1 MKNTV
6 TAYVGMQ
13 PVLLYVPEVFTCK
26 ARPFSVIWKMA
37 NPSTLQCRICLKYV
51 VNVKSH
57 LWIKFDMYM
66 YQQPIL
72 IYQKDRTLQRANSG
86 FKLLNNIKVHF
97 EIFRWLSSW
106 ALISLISVTHVVQC
120 QKLHSFISAV
130 PGVQSACAVHVSH
143 AHSKQS
149 HVPPQVLIWHPIPP
163 QPPKAMLGLARF
175 NTHNYVLKAHI
186 ANYFFHLCH
195 IPCKLTIS
203 QFWSKI
209 SPGSSSWPYFAL
221 FTL

>member
-1 MKNTV
+1 
-6 TAYVGMQ
+6 
-13 PVLLYVPEVFTCK
+13 
-26 ARPFSVIWKMA
+26 
-37 NPSTLQCRICLKYV
+37 
-51 VNVKSH
+51 
-57 LWIKFDMYM
+57 MYM

-72 IYQKDRTLQRANSG
+72 IYQKDRTLKRANSG

-97 EIFRWLSSW
+97 EIFRWLSLW

-175 NTHNYVLKAHI
+175 NTQLCAESPHSQQ
-186 ANYFFHLCH
+186 FF
-195 IPCKLTIS
+195 
-203 QFWSKI
+203 
-209 SPGSSSWPYFAL
+209 SSVPYSL
-221 FTL
+221 

>member
-6 TAYVGMQ
+6 TAYVGVQ

-37 NPSTLQCRICLKYV
+37 NPSTLQSRICLKYV

-149 HVPPQVLIWHPIPP
+149 HIPPQVLIWHPIPP

-175 NTHNYVLKAHI
+175 NTQ
-186 ANYFFHLCH
+186 LCAESPH
-195 IPCKLTIS
+195 S
-203 QFWSKI
+203 QLLF
-209 SPGSSSWPYFAL
+209 SSVPYSL
-221 FTL
+221 